1 VVGLLMRYVVGV
13 VQQIA
18 KNKRY

>member
-1 VVGLLMRYVVGV
+1 LLMRYVVGV

>member
-1 VVGLLMRYVVGV
+1 GLLMRYVVGV